1 MSSSSWWYGIF
12 LFPVV
17 ILSSLTS
24 RFAEYAFFAT
34 AQSPDSIIGLDVA
47 WFTLQM
53 LLFWIGILVAV
64 VVLVCLLGDL
74 RLRSRDRTR
83 SSSIFWGIVGVVH
96 LGAVLFT
103 ELLFISVPAL
113 SYYLY
118 RRRTDQ

>member
-17 ILSSLTS
+17 ILASLTS
-24 RFAEYAFFAT
+24 RFAEHAFFAT
-34 AQSPDSIIGLDVA
+34 AQSSDSTIGMDVA
-47 WFTLQM
+47 WFTVQILS
-53 LLFWIGILVAV
+53 FWTGILVAV
-64 VVLVCLLGDL
+64 VVLVCLLADL
-74 RLRSRDRTR
+74 RLRSGDRTR
-83 SSSIFWGIVGVVH
+83 SPSIFWGLAGVVH